1 MKKAALPQSFPPFVG
16 GKIVTVDLPQQR
28 RAYDIVIGDSVL
40 AAAGMLIANKLGKR
54 RCLVITDTNIAP
66 LYLERCEAV
75 LAAAGHELLP
85 ASIVAAGESSK
96 DFATLQKLIEHI
108 LASGADRQMLIIALG
123 GGVVGDLAGLAASL
137 VLRGVDFVQIPTT
150 LVAQV
155 DSSVGGKTAI
165 NSARGKNMVG
175 AFYQPR
181 LVIADVSLLDSLPER
196 ELRAGYAETVK
207 YGLIRDVTFF
217 KWCKANGTQVL
228 GGDRAAQIYAVDA
241 ACRHKAE
248 IVSADEREVGGRA
261 LLNFGHTFGHA
272 LEAATGYGN
281 ILLHGEAVSIGMAMA
296 FALSVKLG
304 LCPMAEAEEAQA
316 HFKVLGLPITP
327 PSFVYDMD
335 QLMQSMAQDKKASGG
350 KLTLILARG
359 IGSAFISRD
368 VDEGSVRVIW
378 QEFLLRG

>member
-1 MKKAALPQSFPPFVG
+1 MKKVALPQSSPPPAG

-28 RAYDIVIGDSVL
+28 HAYDIVIGDSVL
-40 AAAGMLIANKLGKR
+40 ATAGMLITAKLGKR
-54 RCLVITDTNIAP
+54 RCLVVTDANVAP
-66 LYLERCEAV
+66 LYLKRCEAV

-85 ASIVAAGESSK
+85 ASIVPAGEASK
-96 DFATLQKLIEHI
+96 DFATLQRLIEHI
-108 LASGADRQMLIIALG
+108 LASGADRKTLIIALG

-137 VLRGVDFVQIPTT
+137 VLRGVDFIQIPTT

-155 DSSVGGKTAI
+155 DSSVGGKTAV

-207 YGLIRDVTFF
+207 YGLIRDAAFF
-217 KWCKANGTQVL
+217 KWCQANGAQVL
-228 GGDRAAQIYAVDA
+228 NGDRVAQIYAVDA
-241 ACRHKAE
+241 SCRHKAE
-248 IVSADEREVGGRA
+248 IVSADEREAGERA

-281 ILLHGEAVSIGMAMA
+281 TLLHGEAVAIGMAMA

-304 LCPMAEAEEAQA
+304 LCPSVEAEAAVA
-316 HFKVLGLPITP
+316 HLKVLGLPVTP
-327 PSFVYDMD
+327 PSLAYDID
-335 QLMQSMAQDKKASGG
+335 RLMQSMAEDKKAAGG

-359 IGSAFISRD
+359 IGSAFVSREA
-368 VDEGSVRVIW
+368 DEGVVRDIW
-378 QEFLLRG
+378 REFLLGS